1 MVNNPTIWYGF
12 SPTRRCG
19 QMLGGLTDVRLD
31 LLQHALLGHV
41 ADESL
46 RLPAVLEQDHRRDR
60 ADAEPSSGDRIG
72 VDVKLGDLD
81 LLALLVR
88 DLLKD
93 RRDHPAG
100 SAPRRPE
107 VDEHRC
113 LRLQDILLE
122 VCVTRLLRLSHLY
135 RSLRQGHLGGTHHHL
150 NANCCPICSTSGER
164 PKTGSSKSSARSGRA
179 VQRRSGAH
187 FTKRQPRRRT
197 RSAIAGDR
205 RSLNSAS
212 ERRSSA
218 IATKRKIRSS
228 SGIASP
234 SATMLRWSRAVHSSC
249 QRNTIRPR
257 SYQTT
262 STYSSASEAA
272 CDTRETGIARS
283 ASVWRSPKT
292 LPRSQNE
299 SGNARRSRSRPMWAL
314 KPSRCPA
321 SRSCA
326 ARSV

>member
-1 MVNNPTIWYGF
+1 APGVDAGI
-12 SPTRRCG
+12 C
-19 QMLGGLTDVRLD
+19 LGGLTDVRLD

-60 ADAEPSSGDRIG
+60 ADAEASSGNRIG
-72 VDVKLGDLD
+72 VDVELGDLD
-81 LLALLVR
+81 FLALLVR
-88 DLLKD
+88 DLLED
-93 RRDHPAG
+93 RRDHPTG
-100 SAPRRPE
+100 PAPRRPE

-135 RSLRQGHLGGTHHHL
+135 RSLRQDLGGTHHHL
-150 NANCCPICSTSGER
+150 NANCCPICSTSGDS
-164 PKTGSSKSSARSGRA
+164 PQTGSSKSSARSGRA

-249 QRNTIRPR
+249 QRNPIRPR

-262 STYSSASEAA
+262 STYSKDSDDVW
-272 CDTRETGIARS
+272 DTRETGIARPEY
-283 ASVWRSPKT
+283 VWRTNIT
-292 LPRSQNE
+292 LPRSQHE